1 MTAGIWVQ
9 MASLVAN
16 GLMYTASIAI
26 QGLLEFVGEESL
38 IVKFGWRE
46 VEY

>member
-1 MTAGIWVQ
+1 MTAGICVQ

-16 GLMYTASIAI
+16 GLLYTASISI

-38 IVKFGWRE
+38 TMKLGWRE